1 LEPAT
6 AVRIRPGVLLFHLIL
21 ACFSFNGRE
30 ATLKACRDHSLLILM
45 AKDTDPFV
53 GKSAPS
59 FCLPD
64 AEGKEVC
71 LESFRGKWVVLYF
84 YPRDNT
90 PGCTLEAIQFS
101 AALEKFAEL
110 GAQVIGVST
119 DSPESHVKFT
129 EKHKLTV
136 LLLSDP
142 SHVVIDSY
150 GAWRPKTFFGKEIL
164 GTSRDTFLIDPAGKI
179 TEVWRKVSV
188 KGHAEAVKEALLA
201 RKAGQG

>member
-1 LEPAT
+1 
-6 AVRIRPGVLLFHLIL
+6 
-21 ACFSFNGRE
+21 
-30 ATLKACRDHSLLILM
+30 M
-45 AKDTDPFV
+45 AKDVDPFV
-53 GKSAPS
+53 GKPAPS

-110 GAQVIGVST
+110 GAQVLGVST

-129 EKHKLTV
+129 EKHDLTV
-136 LLLSDP
+136 LLLSDTT
-142 SHVVIDSY
+142 HRVIEAY

-164 GTSRDTFLIDPAGKI
+164 GTSRDTFLIDPEGKI
-179 TEVWRKVSV
+179 AEVWRKVSV

-201 RKAGQG
+201 KKAGKS